1 MKHVIKFNGEE
12 LISKSEAIK
21 ILGFSQLRSID
32 YFIEKGKLDAFE
44 ILGIKKKLLSRNQ
57 VETFKSKRGYSN
69 GES

>member
-12 LISKSEAIK
+12 LINKSEAIK

-44 ILGIKKKLLSRNQ
+44 ILGVKKKLLSRNQ
-57 VETFKSKRGYSN
+57 VEAFKAKRGYSN
-69 GES
+69 G